1 MVRKIQKQNPESGQ
15 SLIETIAAIFVLTM
29 ALTSALGLAIYVAS
43 TSSVNSNEIIAT
55 NLAREGVE
63 VVRMFRDTNWLAS
76 EAKGNGGFELE
87 ECNHDTATF
96 CYPKAYQNV
105 PSYANTRDLGTDGNY
120 RLVFTDF
127 NPPVWN
133 LSFTQNYDL
142 YLQANGSYTNNNNG
156 TSSNFARMVSFSRNT
171 NPPYSSDHD
180 SYVLVVKSIVA
191 WRGKNC
197 PAFNSNQDL
206 NLLNSKCKVVM
217 EERLTNWKNY

>member
-76 EAKGNGGFELE
+76 EAKAGGGYELE
-87 ECNHDTATF
+87 ECNQASATF
-96 CYPKAYQNV
+96 CYPRAYHTV
-105 PSYANTRDLGTDGNY
+105 PSYSNTRDLTTDGNY
-120 RLVFTDF
+120 RLTFSAST
-127 NPPVWN
+127 PPIWDIDN
-133 LSFTQNYDL
+133 TQNYNL
-142 YLQANGSYTNNNNG
+142 YQQADGSYTSNSNG
-156 TSSNFARMVSFSRNT
+156 TNSNFARMISFSKNT
-171 NPPYSSDHD
+171 NPPYALAQD
-180 SYVLVVKSIVA
+180 SYVLIVKSIVA

-206 NLLNSKCKVVM
+206 SLLNSKCKVVM